1 MMDAKKKAYDLVN
14 SYMRVKIYRDGE
26 SFYMT
31 YYSAR
36 MCAIK
41 AVDEVLLVLQSQVG
55 STHIAV
61 YDFWEQV
68 RKELN

>member
-1 MMDAKKKAYDLVN
+1 MMTPKQKASDLIN
-14 SYMRVKIYRDGE
+14 SYMRVKIYLDGE

-41 AVDEVLLVLQSQVG
+41 AVEEILVVLQSPVG
-55 STHIAV
+55 LGHIDV
-61 YDFWEQV
+61 EEFWGQV